1 MRGFHARQDPL
12 FSAIR
17 SMWQLAGCRQTRAW
31 HQLGVKRSGT
41 SGVVTDRAGVHS
53 RLPSA
58 DTGCAYVCRSSQL
71 CVRSFLHVYLALA
84 ASMASR
90 AAAAAAKAIYAEPAF
105 IPKGPINSG
114 RFNLIREIVIGT
126 TLGIAGGLVWKVS
139 VPRHRAP
146 TASLQPLTT
155 ALWPADV
162 ALGGEAPH
170 CFLLH

>member
-1 MRGFHARQDPL
+1 
-12 FSAIR
+12 
-17 SMWQLAGCRQTRAW
+17 
-31 HQLGVKRSGT
+31 
-41 SGVVTDRAGVHS
+41 
-53 RLPSA
+53 
-58 DTGCAYVCRSSQL
+58 
-71 CVRSFLHVYLALA
+71 
-84 ASMASR
+84 MASR

-139 VPRHRAP
+139 IPHLY
-146 TASLQPLTT
+146 TATTPLQPLTT
-155 ALWPADV
+155 AWWPADV